1 MTDFAN
7 AKQFSF
13 AVYDDFDKARADWR
27 SVVERSDPAPF
38 QTPFWVE
45 TWWNTVGSA
54 KYDGYRIVVVSEF
67 GEPQAVFPFVLGR
80 HHTVRFLEWM
90 ADNQADWRGPLV
102 SWEFLSRLRLGEG
115 VALIEAAVDAL
126 HEPIDAVL
134 MREMPLTLSG
144 RTSPFISSEAVPS
157 GDGRYILPLEA
168 APFDPTMP
176 SGLGRSE
183 RRAFRRLG
191 DIAPLRLM
199 VAETED
205 ERAYL
210 FSALR
215 SMKSDWMDR
224 NGIGNEFKDRG
235 ISSFLR
241 ALAMTEP
248 GRDTDRVGGHLAA
261 LMVGEEIVAVTL
273 NIVQGPLTVGSVFAV
288 TENPAFRRWSPG
300 AIHLAWLIDWY
311 RANGYANFDFGSGMA
326 DYKHRPGTVAIPH
339 CSIFSQRSTLGYLL
353 CSGERTLA
361 TVKTQIREN
370 DWLFDQFKKLRAQVK
385 GRRSEV
391 A

>member
-13 AVYDDFDKARADWR
+13 AVFDSFAAARADWR
-27 SVVERSDPAPF
+27 AVIERSDPAPF
-38 QTPFWVE
+38 QTPFWCE

-102 SWEFLSRLRLGEG
+102 SWEFLSRLRIGEG
-115 VALIEAAVDAL
+115 TALIDAAVDAL
-126 HEPIDAVL
+126 GEPVDAVL

-144 RTSPFISSEAVPS
+144 RTSPFVSSEAVPS
-157 GDGRYILPLEA
+157 GDGRYVLPLQA
-168 APFDPTMP
+168 AAFDPTMP

-183 RRAFRRLG
+183 RRAFRRLS

-199 VAETED
+199 IAETDD
-205 ERAYL
+205 ERARL
-210 FSALR
+210 FSALKT
-215 SMKSDWMDR
+215 MKSDWMDR
-224 NGIGNEFKDRG
+224 NGIGNEFKQRDLL
-235 ISSFLR
+235 SFLR
-241 ALAMTEP
+241 TLAMTEP
-248 GRDTDRVGGHLAA
+248 CRDTDRVGGHLAA
-261 LMVGEEIVAVTL
+261 LLVGEEIVAVTF
-273 NIVQGPLTVGSVFAV
+273 NIVQGPLTIGSVFAV
-288 TENPAFRRWSPG
+288 TERPELRRWSPG

-311 RANGYANFDFGSGMA
+311 SANGYASFDFGAGMSA
-326 DYKHRPGTVAIPH
+326 YKRRPGAVAIPH

-361 TVKTQIREN
+361 TVKAKVKEN
-370 DWLFDQFKKLRAQVK
+370 DWLYDQFKKLRAQVK
-385 GRRSEV
+385 ARRADV